1 MTDAETT
8 RDDRDRNGRD
18 RGSMMPMATIL
29 VAFLMLGG
37 WALLSATQQWNAR
50 RDAHATAAAAARAGA
65 QGDRD
70 TLRSGG
76 VVDPSAAAGRA
87 QAILA
92 ASGLAGSVFVDG
104 ETVTVTVY
112 ASVDYA
118 FPAPGFP
125 STVSGSASAT
135 AVVGVNGSEGG

>member
-1 MTDAETT
+1 MTS
-8 RDDRDRNGRD
+8 RQRHHD

-37 WALLSATQQWNAR
+37 WALLSATQQWSAR

-65 QGDRD
+65 QGDQES
-70 TLRSGG
+70 LRTGG
-76 VVDPSAAAGRA
+76 VVDPAAATSRA

-92 ASGLAGSVFVDG
+92 ASGFTGSVIVDG
-104 ETVTVTVY
+104 ETVTVTVF

-118 FPAPGFP
+118 FPSPGFP
-125 STVSGSASAT
+125 SSVSGSASAS
-135 AVVGVNGSEGG
+135 ALVGVIGSEGS